1 MKRALIETAIYSAA
15 ALVLLATFASAT
27 PWTVPDGE
35 GGWKPNPECSSA
47 NCHETGDPDPEE
59 PEPPTEPPITEPEPP
74 TPPVNPDPP
83 AKPSEPKPDFQHRG
97 GNGRDPVTYPGVT
110 AFKTCCVHE
119 GQRYATTRLFRSKR
133 AASEACAAVI
143 DPPSCFPL
151 TDQTITGPL
160 K

>member
-1 MKRALIETAIYSAA
+1 MIRLTLIAL
-15 ALVLLATFASAT
+15 LLASPATAT

-47 NCHETGDPDPEE
+47 KCHETGNPDPVK
-59 PEPPTEPPITEPEPP
+59 PTPEPEPP
-74 TPPVNPDPP
+74 TPPVDPG
-83 AKPSEPKPDFQHRG
+83 EPKPEPKPPADIPHRG
-97 GNGRDPVTYPGVT
+97 GNGRDPVAHPGVM
-110 AFKTCCVHE
+110 AFKTCCIHD
-119 GQRYATTRLFRSKR
+119 GQRYATVRLFRSKR